1 MKTLYFDCGMGAAG
15 DMLMA
20 SLYEICPDKEKFLKT
35 MNEMG
40 LPGLSVEAE
49 PAVKCGITGTHMKVT
64 IHGEEEESVDVDL
77 QGHEH
82 HHNHEAGCDHDHSQD
97 NHVHSHEQVHEESEH
112 VHHHSHSIAS
122 DVTDAE
128 VHEHTHEHT
137 QLHEDHA
144 DIHEHTHVHD
154 DDHAHTH
161 THEHT
166 HDDAGHD
173 HAHTHH
179 HHASMAGISHII
191 EHLNLP
197 EEVKTDIVAVY
208 RLIAEAESH
217 VHGKTVEE
225 IHFHEVGTADAIAD
239 IAGVCLLMYMVAPQK
254 VIASPVHVGSGNVR
268 CAHGIL
274 PVPAPATAYILQGL
288 PIYSGVIKGE
298 LCTPTGAALLKHFVK
313 EFKEMP
319 VMRTSA
325 IGYGMGKKDFERA
338 NCVRVLLGETEE
350 NGGEV
355 AELSCNLD
363 DMTPEA
369 LGFVQEI
376 LFAAGA
382 LEVYTI
388 PIGMKKSRPGILLTC
403 MCRCN
408 DKEKMVSLIFKHTT
422 TLGIRESISKRYT
435 LTRTMKE
442 HDTPYGVIRE
452 KISEGYG
459 VRRGKLEYE
468 DLAKIARE
476 QGMSLEEVKAL
487 TKE

>member
-20 SLYEICPDKEKFLKT
+20 SLYEICPDKAGFLKT

-40 LPGLSVEAE
+40 LTGLSVEAE

-77 QGHEH
+77 HEH
-82 HHNHEAGCDHDHSQD
+82 VHDHAEQHDHDH
-97 NHVHSHEQVHEESEH
+97 
-112 VHHHSHSIAS
+112 
-122 DVTDAE
+122 
-128 VHEHTHEHT
+128 HEHCH
-137 QLHEDHA
+137 DH
-144 DIHEHTHVHD
+144 DHHD
-154 DDHAHTH
+154 DHDFHHTH
-161 THEHT
+161 THEENHT
-166 HDDAGHD
+166 EEHSGHP
-173 HAHTHH
+173 HH

-197 EEVKTDIVAVY
+197 DEVKKDVVAVY
-208 RLIAEAESH
+208 HLIAEAESH

-239 IAGVCLLMYMVAPQK
+239 IAGVCLLMHMIAPQK
-254 VIASPVHVGSGNVR
+254 VIASPIHVGSGNVH

-274 PVPAPATAYILQGL
+274 PVPAPATAFILQGL

-298 LCTPTGAALLKHFVK
+298 LCTPTGAALLKHFVT

-350 NGGEV
+350 TGSEV

-408 DKEKMVSLIFKHTT
+408 DKEKMVSLLFKHTT

-442 HDTPYGVIRE
+442 HETPYGVVHE
-452 KISEGYG
+452 KVSEGYG
-459 VRRGKLEYE
+459 VCRGKLEYE

-476 QGMSLEEVKAL
+476 QGMSLEDAKKL
-487 TKE
+487 IGK

>member
-20 SLYEICPDKEKFLKT
+20 SLYEICPDKAGFLKT

-40 LPGLSVEAE
+40 VPGLSVEAE

-77 QGHEH
+77 QEHVHDHAEHHEH
-82 HHNHEAGCDHDHSQD
+82 ANNHHEHCHDHEAAGNHHHHETEAHHHEMAADMADNTHIHAYDHDHQPD
-97 NHVHSHEQVHEESEH
+97 HDHHDEH
-112 VHHHSHSIAS
+112 DFH
-122 DVTDAE
+122 
-128 VHEHTHEHT
+128 
-137 QLHEDHA
+137 
-144 DIHEHTHVHD
+144 
-154 DDHAHTH
+154 HTH
-161 THEHT
+161 THEETHT
-166 HDDAGHD
+166 EEHSGHP
-173 HAHTHH
+173 HH
-179 HHASMAGISHII
+179 HHTSMAGISHII

-197 EEVKTDIVAVY
+197 DEVKKDVVAVY
-208 RLIAEAESH
+208 HLIAEAESH

-239 IAGVCLLMYMVAPQK
+239 IAGVCLLMHMIAPQK
-254 VIASPVHVGSGNVR
+254 VIASPIHVGSGNVR

-274 PVPAPATAYILQGL
+274 PVPAPATAFILQGL

-298 LCTPTGAALLKHFVK
+298 LCTPTGAALLKHFVT

-319 VMRTSA
+319 AMRTLA

-350 NGGEV
+350 TGSEV

-442 HDTPYGVIRE
+442 HETPYGVVRE
-452 KISEGYG
+452 KVSEGYG
-459 VRRGKLEYE
+459 VVRGKLEYE

-487 TKE
+487 VENE

>member
-20 SLYEICPDKEKFLKT
+20 SLYEICPDKERFLKM

-49 PAVKCGITGTHMKVT
+49 PSVKCGITGTHMKVT

-77 QGHEH
+77 QGHDH
-82 HHNHEAGCDHDHSQD
+82 HHDHDEDHHHHHGHEGDHHDHS
-97 NHVHSHEQVHEESEH
+97 HEE
-112 VHHHSHSIAS
+112 HHHSHEL
-122 DVTDAE
+122 AE
-128 VHEHTHEHT
+128 LAAEQT
-137 QLHEDHA
+137 
-144 DIHEHTHVHD
+144 IHEHTHTHD
-154 DDHAHTH
+154 HDHDCDHD
-161 THEHT
+161 HT
-166 HDDAGHD
+166 HDHG
-173 HAHTHH
+173 HTHH
-179 HHASMAGISHII
+179 HHASMSGITHII
-191 EHLNLP
+191 GHLDLP
-197 EEVKTDIVAVY
+197 EEVKADVIAVY
-208 RLIAEAESH
+208 QLIAEAESH

-239 IAGVCLLMYMVAPQK
+239 IAGVCLLMHIIAPKK
-254 VIASPVHVGSGNVR
+254 VIASPIHVGSGNVH

-274 PVPAPATAYILQGL
+274 PVPAPATAFILQGL
-288 PIYSGVIKGE
+288 PIYSGDIRGE
-298 LCTPTGAALLKHFVK
+298 LCTPTGAALLKHFVT

-319 VMRTSA
+319 VMRTAA

-350 NGGEV
+350 TGSEV
-355 AELSCNLD
+355 TELFCNLD

-408 DKEKMVSLIFKHTT
+408 DKEKMVSL
-422 TLGIRESISKRYT
+422 LYT
-435 LTRTMKE
+435 LTRTIKE
-442 HDTPYGVIRE
+442 HETPYGVVRE
-452 KISEGYG
+452 KVSEGYG
-459 VRRGKLEYE
+459 VCRGKLEYE
-468 DLAKIARE
+468 DIAKIARE
-476 QGMSLEEVKAL
+476 NGMSLEEVKEL
-487 TKE
+487 VEK

>member
-40 LPGLSVEAE
+40 LPGLSIEAE
-49 PAVKCGITGTHMKVT
+49 PSVKCGITGTHMKVT
-64 IHGEEEESVDVDL
+64 IHGVEEESVDVDL

-82 HHNHEAGCDHDHSQD
+82 EHHQEHNHEDSQHSHAHDHHHDHEDTHHDHS
-97 NHVHSHEQVHEESEH
+97 HES
-112 VHHHSHSIAS
+112 HHHAHEM
-122 DVTDAE
+122 AE
-128 VHEHTHEHT
+128 SAAEQT
-137 QLHEDHA
+137 
-144 DIHEHTHVHD
+144 IHEHTH
-154 DDHAHTH
+154 DH
-161 THEHT
+161 
-166 HDDAGHD
+166 GHP
-173 HAHTHH
+173 HH

-197 EEVKTDIVAVY
+197 EEVKNDIVAVY

-239 IAGVCLLMYMVAPQK
+239 IVGVCLLMHMIAPQK
-254 VIASPVHVGSGNVR
+254 VIASPIHVGSGNVR

-274 PVPAPATAYILQGL
+274 PVPAPATAFILQGL
-288 PIYSGVIKGE
+288 PIYSGDIKGE
-298 LCTPTGAALLKHFVK
+298 LCTPTGAALLKHFVT

-350 NGGEV
+350 TGGEV
-355 AELSCNLD
+355 TELSCNLD

-388 PIGMKKSRPGILLTC
+388 PIGMKKSRPGTLLTC

-422 TLGIRESISKRYT
+422 TLGIRESISRRYT

-442 HDTPYGVIRE
+442 HETPYGVVRE
-452 KISEGYG
+452 KVSEGYG
-459 VRRGKLEYE
+459 VCREKLEYE

-487 TKE
+487 TK

>member
-20 SLYEICPDKEKFLKT
+20 SLYEICPDKAGFLKT

-40 LPGLSVEAE
+40 VPGLSVEAE

-77 QGHEH
+77 QGHVHDHAEQH
-82 HHNHEAGCDHDHSQD
+82 DHDH
-97 NHVHSHEQVHEESEH
+97 
-112 VHHHSHSIAS
+112 
-122 DVTDAE
+122 
-128 VHEHTHEHT
+128 HEHCHDHDHHDEHDF
-137 QLHEDHA
+137 H
-144 DIHEHTHVHD
+144 
-154 DDHAHTH
+154 HTH
-161 THEHT
+161 THEETHT
-166 HDDAGHD
+166 EEHSGHP
-173 HAHTHH
+173 HH

-197 EEVKTDIVAVY
+197 DEVKKDVVAVY
-208 RLIAEAESH
+208 HLIAEAESH

-239 IAGVCLLMYMVAPQK
+239 IAGVCLLMHMIAPQK
-254 VIASPVHVGSGNVR
+254 VIASPIHVGSGNVH

-274 PVPAPATAYILQGL
+274 PVPAPAAAFILQGL

-298 LCTPTGAALLKHFVK
+298 LCTPTGAALLKHFVT

-319 VMRTSA
+319 VMRTLA

-350 NGGEV
+350 TGSEV

-442 HDTPYGVIRE
+442 HETPYGVVRE
-452 KISEGYG
+452 KVSEGYG
-459 VRRGKLEYE
+459 VVRGKLEYE

-487 TKE
+487 AENE

>member
-20 SLYEICPDKEKFLKT
+20 SLYEICPDKERFLK
-35 MNEMG
+35 MINEMG

-49 PAVKCGITGTHMKVT
+49 PSVKCGITGTHMKVT

-82 HHNHEAGCDHDHSQD
+82 HHDHDHEHD
-97 NHVHSHEQVHEESEH
+97 HDHHHDYNHEHNHDHTDDHHDHSHED
-112 VHHHSHSIAS
+112 HHHSHEM
-122 DVTDAE
+122 AE
-128 VHEHTHEHT
+128 SAAEQT
-137 QLHEDHA
+137 
-144 DIHEHTHVHD
+144 IHEHTHDGQFEHHHD
-154 DDHAHTH
+154 EQSDLDHAH
-161 THEHT
+161 
-166 HDDAGHD
+166 D
-173 HAHTHH
+173 HRHSHH
-179 HHASMAGISHII
+179 HHTSMAGISHII
-191 EHLNLP
+191 EHLELP

-239 IAGVCLLMYMVAPQK
+239 IAGVCLLMHMIAPKK
-254 VIASPVHVGSGNVR
+254 VIASPIHVGSGNVH

-274 PVPAPATAYILQGL
+274 PVPAPATAFILQGL
-288 PIYSGVIKGE
+288 PIYSGDIRGE
-298 LCTPTGAALLKHFVK
+298 LCTPTGAALLKHFVT

-319 VMRTSA
+319 VMRTAA

-350 NGGEV
+350 NGSEV
-355 AELSCNLD
+355 TELSCNLD

-408 DKEKMVSLIFKHTT
+408 DKKKMVSLLFKHTT
-422 TLGIRESISKRYT
+422 TLGIRESISRRYT

-442 HDTPYGVIRE
+442 HETPYGVVRE
-452 KISEGYG
+452 KVSEGYG
-459 VRRGKLEYE
+459 VCRGKLEYE
-468 DLAKIARE
+468 DIAKIARE
-476 QGMSLEEVKAL
+476 NGMSLEEVKEL
-487 TKE
+487 VEK

>member
-20 SLYEICPDKEKFLKT
+20 SLYEICPDKEKFLKM
-35 MNEMG
+35 MNGMG
-40 LPGLSVEAE
+40 IPGLSVEAE
-49 PAVKCGITGTHMKVT
+49 PSVKCGITGTHMKVT

-82 HHNHEAGCDHDHSQD
+82 HHDHDEDHHHTHDHEDSHHTHDHHHDHEGDHHDHS
-97 NHVHSHEQVHEESEH
+97 HEA
-112 VHHHSHSIAS
+112 HHHSHEL
-122 DVTDAE
+122 AE
-128 VHEHTHEHT
+128 LAAEQT
-137 QLHEDHA
+137 
-144 DIHEHTHVHD
+144 IHEHTHPHD
-154 DDHAHTH
+154 HDHDCGHD
-161 THEHT
+161 HT
-166 HDDAGHD
+166 HDHG
-173 HAHTHH
+173 HTHH

-197 EEVKTDIVAVY
+197 EEVKADVVAVY
-208 RLIAEAESH
+208 QLIAEAESH

-239 IAGVCLLMYMVAPQK
+239 IAGVCLLMHMIVPQK
-254 VIASPVHVGSGNVR
+254 VIASPIHVGSGNVH

-274 PVPAPATAYILQGL
+274 PVPAPATAFILQGL

-298 LCTPTGAALLKHFVK
+298 LCTPTGAALLKHFVT

-325 IGYGMGKKDFERA
+325 IGYGMGNKDFECA

-350 NGGEV
+350 TGSEV

-408 DKEKMVSLIFKHTT
+408 DKEKMVSLLFKHTT

-442 HDTPYGVIRE
+442 HETPYGVVHE
-452 KISEGYG
+452 KVSEGYG
-459 VRRGKLEYE
+459 VCRGKLEYE

-476 QGMSLEEVKAL
+476 QGMSLEDAKKL
-487 TKE
+487 IGK

>member
-20 SLYEICPDKEKFLKT
+20 SLYEICPDKAGFLKT

-77 QGHEH
+77 HEH
-82 HHNHEAGCDHDHSQD
+82 VHDHAEQHDHDH
-97 NHVHSHEQVHEESEH
+97 
-112 VHHHSHSIAS
+112 
-122 DVTDAE
+122 
-128 VHEHTHEHT
+128 HEHCH
-137 QLHEDHA
+137 DH
-144 DIHEHTHVHD
+144 DHHD
-154 DDHAHTH
+154 DHDFHHTH
-161 THEHT
+161 THEENHT
-166 HDDAGHD
+166 EEHSGHP
-173 HAHTHH
+173 HH

-197 EEVKTDIVAVY
+197 DEVKKDVVAVY
-208 RLIAEAESH
+208 HLIAEAESH

-239 IAGVCLLMYMVAPQK
+239 IAGVCLLMHMIAPQK
-254 VIASPVHVGSGNVR
+254 VIASPIHVGSGNVH

-274 PVPAPATAYILQGL
+274 PVPAPATAFILQGL

-298 LCTPTGAALLKHFVK
+298 LCTPTGAALLKHFVT

-319 VMRTSA
+319 VMRTAA

-350 NGGEV
+350 NGSEV
-355 AELSCNLD
+355 TELSCNLD

-408 DKEKMVSLIFKHTT
+408 DKKKMVSLLFKHTT

-435 LTRTMKE
+435 LTRTIKE
-442 HDTPYGVIRE
+442 HETPYGVVRE
-452 KISEGYG
+452 KVSEGYG
-459 VRRGKLEYE
+459 VCRGKLEYE
-468 DLAKIARE
+468 DIAKIARE
-476 QGMSLEEVKAL
+476 NGMSLEEVKEL
-487 TKE
+487 VEK

>member
-20 SLYEICPDKEKFLKT
+20 SLYEICPDKAGFLKT
-35 MNEMG
+35 MNAMG

-77 QGHEH
+77 QEH
-82 HHNHEAGCDHDHSQD
+82 VHDHAEQHDHDH
-97 NHVHSHEQVHEESEH
+97 
-112 VHHHSHSIAS
+112 
-122 DVTDAE
+122 
-128 VHEHTHEHT
+128 HEHCHDHDHHDEHDF
-137 QLHEDHA
+137 H
-144 DIHEHTHVHD
+144 
-154 DDHAHTH
+154 HTH
-161 THEHT
+161 THEETHT
-166 HDDAGHD
+166 EEHSGHP
-173 HAHTHH
+173 HH

-197 EEVKTDIVAVY
+197 DEVKKDVVAVY
-208 RLIAEAESH
+208 HLIAEAESH

-239 IAGVCLLMYMVAPQK
+239 IAGVCLLMHMIAPQK
-254 VIASPVHVGSGNVR
+254 VIASPIHVGSGNVH

-274 PVPAPATAYILQGL
+274 PVPAPAAAFILQGL

-298 LCTPTGAALLKHFVK
+298 LCTPTGAALLKHFVT

-319 VMRTSA
+319 VMRTLA

-350 NGGEV
+350 TGSEV

-442 HDTPYGVIRE
+442 HETPYGVVRE
-452 KISEGYG
+452 KVSEGYG
-459 VRRGKLEYE
+459 VVRGKLEYE

-487 TKE
+487 VENE

>member
-35 MNEMG
+35 MNGMG

-77 QGHEH
+77 QRHDH
-82 HHNHEAGCDHDHSQD
+82 HHD
-97 NHVHSHEQVHEESEH
+97 
-112 VHHHSHSIAS
+112 
-122 DVTDAE
+122 
-128 VHEHTHEHT
+128 
-137 QLHEDHA
+137 
-144 DIHEHTHVHD
+144 HD
-154 DDHAHTH
+154 DDHHHAHDHEDGQHIHDHHHDHEDDHSHEGHHHPHELTESEAEQII
-161 THEHT
+161 HEHT
-166 HDDAGHD
+166 HDDQSNHHHENQNDLNSPHTHD
-173 HAHTHH
+173 HDHGHTHH
-179 HHASMAGISHII
+179 HHASMEGITHII
-191 EHLNLP
+191 ENLNLP

-239 IAGVCLLMYMVAPQK
+239 IAGVCLLMHMIAPQK
-254 VIASPVHVGSGNVR
+254 VIASPIHVGSGNVR

-274 PVPAPATAYILQGL
+274 PVPAPATAFILQGI
-288 PIYSGVIKGE
+288 PIYSSAIKGE
-298 LCTPTGAALLKHFVK
+298 LCTPTGAALLKHFVT

-319 VMRTSA
+319 VMRTTA

-338 NCVRVLLGETEE
+338 NCVRVLLGETEGT
-350 NGGEV
+350 GGEV

-369 LGFVQEI
+369 LGFVQEL

-403 MCRCN
+403 MCHCEDR
-408 DKEKMVSLIFKHTT
+408 EKMVSLIFKHTT
-422 TLGIRESISKRYT
+422 TLGIRESISRRYT

-442 HDTPYGVIRE
+442 HETPYGVVRE

-487 TKE
+487 TK

>member
-20 SLYEICPDKEKFLKT
+20 SLYEICPDKEKFLKM
-35 MNEMG
+35 MNGMG
-40 LPGLSVEAE
+40 LTGLSVEAE
-49 PAVKCGITGTHMKVT
+49 PSVKCGITGTHMKVT

-82 HHNHEAGCDHDHSQD
+82 QHDHDDDHDDDHDHD
-97 NHVHSHEQVHEESEH
+97 HEHHHDHDHEHHHHHAHDHADDYSHED
-112 VHHHSHSIAS
+112 HHHSHEM
-122 DVTDAE
+122 AE
-128 VHEHTHEHT
+128 SATEQT
-137 QLHEDHA
+137 
-144 DIHEHTHVHD
+144 IHEHTH
-154 DDHAHTH
+154 DH
-161 THEHT
+161 
-166 HDDAGHD
+166 G
-173 HAHTHH
+173 HTHH

-191 EHLNLP
+191 EHLDLP

-239 IAGVCLLMYMVAPQK
+239 IAGVCLLMHMIAPKK
-254 VIASPVHVGSGNVR
+254 VIASPIHVGSGNVH

-274 PVPAPATAYILQGL
+274 PVPAPATAFILQGL

-298 LCTPTGAALLKHFVK
+298 LCTPTGAALLKHFVT

-319 VMRTSA
+319 IMRTAA

-350 NGGEV
+350 NGSEV
-355 AELSCNLD
+355 AGLSCNLD

-408 DKEKMVSLIFKHTT
+408 DKKKMVSLLFKHTT

-435 LTRTMKE
+435 LTRTMEE
-442 HDTPYGVIRE
+442 HETPYGVVRE

-459 VRRGKLEYE
+459 VVRGKLEYE
-468 DLAKIARE
+468 DLARIARE

-487 TKE
+487 VENE

>member
-20 SLYEICPDKEKFLKT
+20 SLYEICPDKEKFLKM
-35 MNEMG
+35 MNGMG

-49 PAVKCGITGTHMKVT
+49 PSVKCGITGTHMKVT

-82 HHNHEAGCDHDHSQD
+82 HHDHDYEHDHDHHHD
-97 NHVHSHEQVHEESEH
+97 
-112 VHHHSHSIAS
+112 HHHDHNH
-122 DVTDAE
+122 D
-128 VHEHTHEHT
+128 HT
-137 QLHEDHA
+137 
-144 DIHEHTHVHD
+144 
-154 DDHAHTH
+154 DDHDH
-161 THEHT
+161 
-166 HDDAGHD
+166 GHS
-173 HAHTHH
+173 HH
-179 HHASMAGISHII
+179 HHASMSGITHII
-191 EHLNLP
+191 EHLNLL
-197 EEVKTDIVAVY
+197 EEVKADVVAVY
-208 RLIAEAESH
+208 QLIAEAESH

-239 IAGVCLLMYMVAPQK
+239 IAGVCLLMHMIVPQK
-254 VIASPVHVGSGNVR
+254 VIASPIHVGSGNVH

-274 PVPAPATAYILQGL
+274 PVPAPATAFILQGL

-298 LCTPTGAALLKHFVK
+298 LCTPTGAALLKHFVT

-319 VMRTSA
+319 VMRTAA

-338 NCVRVLLGETEE
+338 NCMRVLLGETEE
-350 NGGEV
+350 NGSEV
-355 AELSCNLD
+355 TELSCNLD

-408 DKEKMVSLIFKHTT
+408 DKEKMVSLLFKHTT

-442 HDTPYGVIRE
+442 HETPYGVVRE
-452 KISEGYG
+452 KVSEGYG
-459 VRRGKLEYE
+459 VVRGKLEYE

-476 QGMSLEEVKAL
+476 QGMSLEDVKKL
-487 TKE
+487 IGK

>member
-20 SLYEICPDKEKFLKT
+20 SLYEICPDKAGFLKT

-77 QGHEH
+77 QEH
-82 HHNHEAGCDHDHSQD
+82 VHDHAEQHDHDHHEHCHD
-97 NHVHSHEQVHEESEH
+97 HDKEAGNHHHHETE
-112 VHHHSHSIAS
+112 VHHHEMAADMADNTHIHAY
-122 DVTDAE
+122 DHD
-128 VHEHTHEHT
+128 HQPDHDHHDEHDFH
-137 QLHEDHA
+137 
-144 DIHEHTHVHD
+144 
-154 DDHAHTH
+154 HTH
-161 THEHT
+161 THEETHT
-166 HDDAGHD
+166 KEDSGHP
-173 HAHTHH
+173 HH
-179 HHASMAGISHII
+179 HHTSMAGISHII

-197 EEVKTDIVAVY
+197 DEVKKDVVAVY
-208 RLIAEAESH
+208 HLIAEAESH

-239 IAGVCLLMYMVAPQK
+239 IAGVCLLMHMIAPQK
-254 VIASPVHVGSGNVR
+254 VIASPIHVGSGNVR

-274 PVPAPATAYILQGL
+274 PVPAPATAFILQGL

-298 LCTPTGAALLKHFVK
+298 LCTPTGAALLKHFVT

-319 VMRTSA
+319 VMRTLA

-350 NGGEV
+350 TGSEV

-442 HDTPYGVIRE
+442 HETPYGVVRE
-452 KISEGYG
+452 KVSEGYG
-459 VRRGKLEYE
+459 VVRGKLEYE

-487 TKE
+487 VENE

>member
-20 SLYEICPDKEKFLKT
+20 SLYEICPDKAGFLKT
-35 MNEMG
+35 MNAMG

-77 QGHEH
+77 QEH
-82 HHNHEAGCDHDHSQD
+82 VHDHAEQHDHDHHEHCHD
-97 NHVHSHEQVHEESEH
+97 HDEEAGNHHHHEAE
-112 VHHHSHSIAS
+112 VHHHEMAADMADNTHIHAY
-122 DVTDAE
+122 DHD
-128 VHEHTHEHT
+128 HQPDHDHHDEHDFH
-137 QLHEDHA
+137 
-144 DIHEHTHVHD
+144 
-154 DDHAHTH
+154 HTH
-161 THEHT
+161 THEETHT
-166 HDDAGHD
+166 EEHSGHP
-173 HAHTHH
+173 HH
-179 HHASMAGISHII
+179 HHTSMAGISHII

-197 EEVKTDIVAVY
+197 DEVKKDVVAVY
-208 RLIAEAESH
+208 HLIAEAESH

-239 IAGVCLLMYMVAPQK
+239 IAGVCLLMHMIAPQK
-254 VIASPVHVGSGNVR
+254 VIASPIHVGSGNVH

-274 PVPAPATAYILQGL
+274 PVPAPAAAFILQGL

-298 LCTPTGAALLKHFVK
+298 LCTPTGAALLKHFVT

-319 VMRTSA
+319 VMRTLA

-350 NGGEV
+350 TGSEV

-442 HDTPYGVIRE
+442 HETPYGVVRE
-452 KISEGYG
+452 KVSEGYG
-459 VRRGKLEYE
+459 VVRGKLEYE

-487 TKE
+487 VENE